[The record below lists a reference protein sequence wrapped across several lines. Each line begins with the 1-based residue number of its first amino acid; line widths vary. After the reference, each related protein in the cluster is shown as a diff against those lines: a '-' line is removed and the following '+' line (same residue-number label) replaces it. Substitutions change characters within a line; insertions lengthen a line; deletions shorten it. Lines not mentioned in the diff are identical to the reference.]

1 VNFWKKLEASIRR
14 RDSLLCVGLDPRP
27 ERIPSRFDSVVDF
40 NRAIIDATA
49 DLACVYKPN
58 IAFYEAL
65 GEEGMEALR
74 DTLAYIPDDVPALLD
89 AKRND
94 IGSTATAYAKACY
107 EVLGVDAVTVTPYLG
122 SDGVTP
128 FTAYEDRGVF
138 LLCKTSNPGAGEV
151 QDWAQRGE
159 PLYRHIVHLAA
170 DWAEGREIGL
180 VIGATYPDAIADI
193 RERFPEMWFLVPG
206 VGAQGG
212 DVEAVLS
219 AGLRSDGMGLVINS
233 SRGIIYADDPRQAAQ
248 DLRDRINKAR
258 QGAASHAPRVDV
270 GSIQLRTLARG
281 LFEAGCV
288 RLGDFVLHSGAHSPI
303 YVDLRRLVGHPRLLA
318 DVARLYGRLL
328 HSLQFDRMAAIPT
341 AGLPIGTAV
350 ALETGY
356 PLIYPRRRAKSY
368 GTQRLV
374 EGEYA
379 AGDRVV
385 VLDDLI
391 TSGDSKLEAI
401 EPLETEGM
409 VVEDVVVLIDR
420 EQGGAEALAD
430 QGYRLHALFTLREL
444 VEALAQEGK
453 SSSEEERRVLDF
465 CSSVCRQGVN
475 DHTKEQT

>member
-1 VNFWKKLEASIRR
+1 MNFWKELEESIRR

-27 ERIPSRFDSVVDF
+27 ERIPARFDSVADF

-65 GEEGMEALR
+65 GEKGMEALR
-74 DTLAYIPDDVPALLD
+74 DTLAYIPEDIPVLLD

-107 EVLGVDAVTVTPYLG
+107 EVLNVDAVTVTPYLG
-122 SDGVTP
+122 SDGVAP
-128 FTAYEDRGVF
+128 FIAYEDKGVF

-151 QDWAQRGE
+151 QDWAQQGE
-159 PLYRHIVHLAA
+159 PLYRHIVQLARG
-170 DWAEGREIGL
+170 WAGGREIGL
-180 VIGATYPDAIADI
+180 VIGATYPEAIADI

-212 DVEAVLS
+212 DVEMVLS
-219 AGLRSDGMGLVINS
+219 AGLRSDGTGLLINS
-233 SRGIIYADDPRQAAQ
+233 SRGIIYADDPRRAAK
-248 DLRDRINKAR
+248 DLRDRINEAR
-258 QGAASHAPRVDV
+258 YGATPRVSPRDV
-270 GSIQLRTLARG
+270 ESTPLRALACG
-281 LFEAGCV
+281 LFDAGCV
-288 RLGDFVLHSGAHSPI
+288 RFGDFVLHSGVHSPI
-303 YVDLRRLVGHPRLLA
+303 YIDLRRLVGHPRLLA

-328 HSLQFDRMAAIPT
+328 RLLQFDRMAAIPYG
-341 AGLPIGTAV
+341 GLPIGTAV
-350 ALETGY
+350 ALETGH

-391 TSGDSKLEAI
+391 TGGGSKLEAI
-401 EPLETEGM
+401 EPLEAEGM

-420 EQGGAEALAD
+420 EQGGAKTLAD
-430 QGYRLHALFTLREL
+430 RGYRLHALFTLREL
-444 VEALAQEGK
+444 VRALAQENK
-453 SSSEEERRVLDF
+453 IAPAEEARVLDYLEGE
-465 CSSVCRQGVN
+465 R
-475 DHTKEQT
+475 

>member
-1 VNFWKKLEASIRR
+1 MNFWEKLEESIRQ

-27 ERIPSRFDSVVDF
+27 ERIPARFDSVADF
-40 NRAIIDATA
+40 NRAIIDATS

-74 DTLAYIPDDVPALLD
+74 VTLSCIPDDIPVLLD

-94 IGSTATAYAKACY
+94 IGSTATAYARACY

-151 QDWAQRGE
+151 QDWAQDGQ
-159 PLYRHIVHLAA
+159 PLYRHIVHLARG
-170 DWAEGREIGL
+170 WAEGREIGL
-180 VIGATYPDAIADI
+180 VIGATYPETIADI

-233 SRGIIYADDPRQAAQ
+233 SRGIIYADDPREAARN
-248 DLRDRINKAR
+248 LRDRINEAR
-258 QGAASHAPRVDV
+258 HDSSSRVSRLDV
-270 GSIQLRTLARG
+270 ESVQRRALARG
-281 LFEAGCV
+281 FFDAGCV
-288 RLGDFVLHSGAHSPI
+288 RFGDFVLHSGMHSPI
-303 YVDLRRLVGHPRLLA
+303 YIDLRRLVGYPRLLA

-328 HSLQFDRMAAIPT
+328 RSLQFDRMAAIPH

-350 ALETGY
+350 ALETGH

-374 EGEYA
+374 EGEYVE
-379 AGDRVV
+379 GDRVV

-391 TSGDSKLEAI
+391 TSGGSKLEAI
-401 EPLETEGM
+401 KPLEAEGM
-409 VVEDVVVLIDR
+409 IVEDVVVLIDR

-430 QGYRLHALFTLREL
+430 EGYQLHSLFTLREL
-444 VEALAQEGK
+444 VEALTRDEKITLEQQR
-453 SSSEEERRVLDF
+453 SVLDYLA
-465 CSSVCRQGVN
+465 
-475 DHTKEQT
+475 KES

>member
-1 VNFWKKLEASIRR
+1 MNFWNKLEESIRR
-14 RDSLLCVGLDPRP
+14 RDSLLCVGLDPRL
-27 ERIPSRFDSVVDF
+27 ERIPPRFDSVADF
-40 NRAIIDATA
+40 NRAIVDATS

-74 DTLAYIPDDVPALLD
+74 DTLSYIPDDIPVLLD

-107 EVLGVDAVTVTPYLG
+107 EILDVDAVTVTPYLG

-151 QDWAQRGE
+151 QDWAQEGE
-159 PLYRHIVHLAA
+159 PLYRHIVHLAR
-170 DWAEGREIGL
+170 DWAGGREIGL
-180 VIGATYPDAIADI
+180 VIGATYPEAIADI

-212 DVEAVLS
+212 DLEAVLS

-233 SRGIIYADDPRQAAQ
+233 SRGIIYADDPREAAK
-248 DLRDRINKAR
+248 DLRRKINEARYRVAPDVSTFGMEDARLKA
-258 QGAASHAPRVDV
+258 
-270 GSIQLRTLARG
+270 LARG
-281 LFEAGCV
+281 LFDAGCV
-288 RLGDFVLHSGAHSPI
+288 RFGDFVLHSGAHSPI
-303 YVDLRRLVGHPRLLA
+303 YIDLRRLVGHPRLLA
-318 DVARLYGRLL
+318 EVAQCYGRLL

-368 GTQRLV
+368 GTKRIV

-379 AGDRVV
+379 AGDCVV

-391 TSGDSKLEAI
+391 TSGGSKFEAI
-401 EPLETEGM
+401 ESLEAEGM
-409 VVEDVVVLIDR
+409 VVEDVVVLVDR
-420 EQGGAEALAD
+420 EQGGAEALAER
-430 QGYRLHALFTLREL
+430 GYHLHALFTLREL
-444 VEALAQEGK
+444 VGALAHDDK
-453 SSSEEERRVLDF
+453 ISSEEEGRVLDYLE
-465 CSSVCRQGVN
+465 
-475 DHTKEQT
+475 KEN

>member
-1 VNFWKKLEASIRR
+1 MDFWEKLKESIRR

-27 ERIPSRFDSVVDF
+27 EMIPSRFGSVVDF

-65 GEEGMEALR
+65 GEEGMRALR
-74 DTLAYIPDDVPALLD
+74 GTLTYIPDDVPVLLD

-151 QDWAQRGE
+151 QDWAQQGE
-159 PLYRHIVHLAA
+159 PLYRHIVHLARG
-170 DWAEGREIGL
+170 WAEGREIGL
-180 VIGATYPDAIADI
+180 VIGATYPEAIADI
-193 RERFPEMWFLVPG
+193 RQSFPEMWFLVPG

-212 DVEAVLS
+212 DVDAVLS
-219 AGLRSDGMGLVINS
+219 AGLRPDGVGLVINS
-233 SRGIIYADDPRQAAQ
+233 SRGIIYADDPREAAR
-248 DLRDRINKAR
+248 DLRDRINEAR
-258 QGAASHAPRVDV
+258 YGVASDVSTFDIEGAR
-270 GSIQLRTLARG
+270 LRTLARG

-288 RLGDFVLHSGAHSPI
+288 RFGDFVLHSGAHSPV
-303 YVDLRRLVGHPRLLA
+303 YVDLRRLVGHPRLLVE
-318 DVARLYGRLL
+318 VAQCYGRLL
-328 HSLQFDRMAAIPT
+328 HSLRFDRMAAIPT

-379 AGDRVV
+379 AGDHVV

-391 TSGDSKLEAI
+391 TSGGSKMEAI
-401 EPLETEGM
+401 EPLEAEDM
-409 VVEDVVVLIDR
+409 VVKDVVVLIDR
-420 EQGGAEALAD
+420 EQGGAEILAEH
-430 QGYRLHALFTLREL
+430 GYHLHALFTLREL
-444 VEALAQEGK
+444 VKMLAQDNRI
-453 SSSEEERRVLDF
+453 SLDEERRVLDYLEEE
-465 CSSVCRQGVN
+465 G
-475 DHTKEQT
+475 